1 VWALAVAPNGR
12 WLASA
17 STDGTVRVWH
27 VDVER
32 CAMPV
37 RTGHALRHIVTDGV
51 RVFVAGDWGPYFL
64 GMAGS

>member
-1 VWALAVAPNGR
+1 
-12 WLASA
+12 
-17 STDGTVRVWH
+17 

-32 CAMPV
+32 YAMSV

-51 RVFVAGDWGPYFL
+51 RVFVAGDRGPYFL